1 MPYSLSQLRV
11 FEAVARQ
18 GNYTRAAEQLNMT
31 QPAVS
36 MQIQQ
41 FEEAVGIPLLERKNK
56 RSVPTTAGAEILQYT
71 SQVLQA
77 YNDLRAVIDRQ
88 RGSAHNRLTLSVTS
102 SASYLVSQVLQ
113 AFSQTQPDLE
123 VSLDVAD
130 HKTLLAQFENH
141 EPDFAVMGEPP
152 RSRGL
157 HSERLLENPLVVIA
171 SAQHPFAH
179 QTQLSL
185 GAVLAQRFVIREQGS
200 GTRASIERHLRAH
213 GKSHS
218 QTLEMRSHENV
229 KHAVA
234 AGLGL
239 GIVSL
244 HTIQPEIDSG
254 RLVVLDVEHFPINLH
269 WYIVMRKGKQLSPL
283 ANAFKQFV
291 MAEAARFIHWQEPL

>member
-11 FEAVARQ
+11 FEAVIYH
-18 GNYTRAAEQLNMT
+18 GSYTRAAEQLNMT

-41 FEEAVGIPLLERKNK
+41 FEEAIGFPLLERKNK
-56 RSVPTTAGAEILQYT
+56 RTVPTQVGAEILPYT
-71 SQVLQA
+71 SQVLRA
-77 YNDLRAVIDRQ
+77 YNDLLAVIDRQ
-88 RGSAHNRLTLSVTS
+88 KGNLPKRLTLSVTT
-102 SASYLVSQVLQ
+102 SASYLVSQMLQ
-113 AFSQTQPDLE
+113 TFSQTQPDIE
-123 VSLDVAD
+123 VNLDVSD
-130 HKTLLAQFENH
+130 HKTLLARFENH
-141 EPDFAVMGEPP
+141 EPDFAIMGEPP

-157 HSERLLENPLVVIA
+157 DSESLLENPLVVVA
-171 SAQHPFAH
+171 AAQHPFAH
-179 QTQLSL
+179 QQHLNLET
-185 GAVLAQRFVIREQGS
+185 VLAQRFVIREFGS
-200 GTRASIERHLRAH
+200 GTRASIEHHLRQC
-213 GKSHS
+213 GKSYT
-218 QTLEMRSHENV
+218 QTLEMRSNENV

-244 HTIQPEIDSG
+244 HTVQPEIDSG

-291 MAEAARFIHWQEPL
+291 MAEAARFIHWQ